1 MAPVGRRPQS
11 HSEATG
17 QRLSP
22 RLQAF
27 APGCVRADRR
37 SDAPV
42 PGPPTW
48 SQGRYPRWRRA
59 PRGLL
64 LRPPSR
70 PELRCQL
77 EKLGSS
83 RLPVCLARLPGE
95 CSWQTNIGNDVGVEP
110 TTLDLASYCFTINLF
125 VWVSPEA

>member
-1 MAPVGRRPQS
+1 IFSVTTCSAGCRLQS
-11 HSEATG
+11 HIQATDH
-17 QRLSP
+17 RLSP
-22 RLQAF
+22 EPPRL
-27 APGCVRADRR
+27 RAWLRPRR
-37 SDAPV
+37 SGIGRAGA
-42 PGPPTW
+42 GPPTW

-83 RLPVCLARLPGE
+83 RLPVCLARLTGE

-110 TTLDLASYCFTINLF
+110 TTLRLTI
-125 VWVSPEA
+125 